1 MLRAPIELE
10 GNLMAP
16 RAITFDDIKSFIG
29 QEIGV
34 SDWHT
39 VTQDDINKFADVT
52 LDHQWIHI
60 DVERSKKESPYKTT
74 IAHGYFTLSLIPHL
88 MSQVWKV
95 SGVKMGVN
103 YGLNKLRFPSPV
115 PVGSKVRARAK
126 LASVDDVKVAVQVCT
141 EVTIEV
147 DGVEKPA
154 AVAETL
160 SRYYN

>member
-1 MLRAPIELE
+1 
-10 GNLMAP
+10 MAP
-16 RAITFDDIKSFIG
+16 REIAFADIKSFLG
-29 QEIGV
+29 KEIGV
-34 SDWHT
+34 SEWHT
-39 VTQDDINKFADVT
+39 VTQKDVNLFADVT

-60 DVERSKKESPYKTT
+60 DAERAKKESPYKTT

-88 MSQVWKV
+88 MAQVWKV
-95 SGVKMGVN
+95 NGVKMGVN
-103 YGLNKLRFPSPV
+103 YGLNKLRFPAPV

-126 LASVDDVKVAVQVCT
+126 LANVEDVKGGVQVTT

-147 DGVEKPA
+147 DGNEKPA